1 MSWLLKYYIICRL
14 SFCHI
19 SVSFSSLQKTFNF
32 FVCAIILS
40 VSAFYHVVKAISVW
54 ISLLSV
60 KKIIGKLRAKR
71 FKLDSHLGWCPPGVN
86 LWTTWRLTRD
96 TMYTLGMLCTCDIA
110 GVASRGPV
118 IVMSTLK
125 KIIHKNLDLIQQI
138 VYNYLHSYEKF

>member
-40 VSAFYHVVKAISVW
+40 VSAFCCVVKAISVW
-54 ISLLSV
+54 LSLLFI

-71 FKLDSHLGWCPPGVN
+71 FKLGLGWCPPGVN
-86 LWTTWRLTRD
+86 LWTTWRLPGVA
-96 TMYTLGMLCTCDIA
+96 MYTLGRLCTCDIA

-125 KIIHKNLDLIQQI
+125 KIIHKNLDLIQSDC
-138 VYNYLHSYEKF
+138 L